1 MVVLSRRCGLGARR
15 VCAVLIT
22 EIHSEATLEL
32 RQKVLWPN
40 ESCDFCRVEGDEQAT
55 HYGAYSNDVLIGVA
69 SVYEHS
75 GSVRLRKF
83 AVEEEHQ
90 GNGIGS
96 AMLTH
101 ITFWCDARQNATEF
115 YERFGLRI
123 EGDSFYKSGIA
134 YYRMTLE
141 LRRDIG

>member
-1 MVVLSRRCGLGARR
+1 M
-15 VCAVLIT
+15 LIT

-101 ITFWCDARQNATEF
+101 IINSVKKSEAHTFWCDARQNATEF